1 MLFRSLRR
9 EVVNICSMYR
19 EKLVGARLS
28 CEDIEPVPELHA
40 EKEVGIDGF
49 PTLTGSNIKFTF
61 CIG

>member
-1 MLFRSLRR
+1 
-9 EVVNICSMYR
+9 MYR

-28 CEDIEPVPELHA
+28 CEDLEPVPELHA